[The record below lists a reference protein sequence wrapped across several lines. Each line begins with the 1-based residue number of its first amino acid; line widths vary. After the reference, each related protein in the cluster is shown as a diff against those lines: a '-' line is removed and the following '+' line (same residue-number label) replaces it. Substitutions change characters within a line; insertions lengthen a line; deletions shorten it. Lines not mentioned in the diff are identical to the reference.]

1 VGKLVRAPVVIGL
14 LLLLGTQ
21 MADARHYRFHYRHW
35 GHGLRYGGAT
45 APPDPA
51 ANTPSSSPRSGPGIR
66 VLGRPFPPPDWQLQ
80 PVDPQHTGRRYRSP
94 DGAASLAFY
103 ASRAGRESASEHLK
117 SIAFVDGE
125 DVLRLAG
132 TQGELVVTGTKQQR
146 MFVRKAR
153 LACGGRDWHHVVV
166 EFPISAQRDYAR
178 VVEQALGALDRADD
192 DGCTAPVSSNGPAG
206 AGATQ
211 QTTAQ
216 TPPQPSGPDEVP
228 SAAPPSPSGS
238 RSGEP

>member
-1 VGKLVRAPVVIGL
+1 VIGL

-21 MADARHYRFHYRHW
+21 AADARHYRFHYRHW
-35 GHGLRYGGAT
+35 GHVLRYGGA
-45 APPDPA
+45 AALRDPGA
-51 ANTPSSSPRSGPGIR
+51 STLPSSPRSGPGVR

-94 DGAASLAFY
+94 DGAASLVFY
-103 ASRAGRESASEHLK
+103 ASAARGGSASEHLK

-132 TQGELVVTGTKQQR
+132 TQGELVVTGTKQER

-166 EFPISAQRDYAR
+166 EFPVSAQRDYAR
-178 VVEQALGALDRADD
+178 LVEQALSALDRADD
-192 DGCTAPVSSNGPAG
+192 DGCTAPVSSNDP

-216 TPPQPSGPDEVP
+216 TAPQPPGLDEVP
-228 SAAPPSPSGS
+228 SGAPPSPFGS
-238 RSGEP
+238 RSGGP

>member
-1 VGKLVRAPVVIGL
+1 MGKLVRAPVLIGL

-21 MADARHYRFHYRHW
+21 AADARHYRFHYRYW
-35 GHGLRYGGAT
+35 GHALRYGGA
-45 APPDPA
+45 AGVRDPDATTLP
-51 ANTPSSSPRSGPGIR
+51 SSPRSGPGVR

-94 DGAASLAFY
+94 DGAASLVFY
-103 ASRAGRESASEHLK
+103 ASPASRESASQHLK
-117 SIAFVDGE
+117 AIAFVDGE
-125 DVLRLAG
+125 DVLRLTG
-132 TQGELVVTGTKQQR
+132 TQGELVVTGTKQER

-166 EFPISAQRDYAR
+166 DFPISSQRDYAR
-178 VVEQALGALDRADD
+178 VVEQALNALDRADD
-192 DGCTAPVSSNGPAG
+192 DGCTASVSSNDP

-228 SAAPPSPSGS
+228 ASAPASPFGRS
-238 RSGEP
+238 SGEP

>member
-1 VGKLVRAPVVIGL
+1 MGL

-21 MADARHYRFHYRHW
+21 AADARHYRFHYRHW
-35 GHGLRYGGAT
+35 GHVLRYGGAP
-45 APPDPA
+45 ALRDPA
-51 ANTPSSSPRSGPGIR
+51 ATALPGSSWSAPGVR
-66 VLGRPFPPPDWQLQ
+66 VVGRPFPPPDWQLQ

-94 DGAASLAFY
+94 DGAASLVFY
-103 ASRAGRESASEHLK
+103 ASPASGESASEHLK
-117 SIAFVDGE
+117 SIAFVEGE
-125 DVLRLAG
+125 DVLRLTG
-132 TQGELVVTGTKQQR
+132 TQGELVVTGTKQER

-166 EFPISAQRDYAR
+166 DFPISARRDYAR
-178 VVEQALGALDRADD
+178 VVEQALNALDRADN
-192 DGCTAPVSSNGPAG
+192 DGCTASVSSNDP

-216 TPPQPSGPDEVP
+216 TPQQPPGPDEVL
-228 SAAPPSPSGS
+228 SGAPPSRFGS